1 MTTEQGVIE
10 FPGSDEIE
18 VYRSNANTITLKS
31 KAWPD
36 EDQFI
41 SINPRDVPM
50 ICRALRRIARRIN
63 EGLRSEIDK

>member
-1 MTTEQGVIE
+1 MTTEHGGIE
-10 FPGSDEIE
+10 FPSSDELEIYHSE
-18 VYRSNANTITLKS
+18 ANAIAIKS
-31 KAWPD
+31 KGWPD

-63 EGLRSEIDK
+63 EGLRAEIDK